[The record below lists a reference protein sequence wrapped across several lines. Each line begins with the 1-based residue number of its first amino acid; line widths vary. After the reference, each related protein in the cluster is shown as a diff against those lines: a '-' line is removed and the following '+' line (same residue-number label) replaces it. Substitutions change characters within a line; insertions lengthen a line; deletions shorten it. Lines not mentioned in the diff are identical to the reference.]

1 MKKISQFFVTM
12 IVIAMSLTVLVIP
25 YVATAQA
32 DKPLVPCGNVV
43 GNDGVVTN
51 PCEFRDFF
59 TLIINVTD
67 YVIILGA
74 VISSIVFA
82 YVGFMMMTAGGE
94 MGRINEAKAIFGKVL
109 VGFLI
114 MISAWLIVHAINA
127 GLISDSFRNE
137 SGGVNIL

>member
-1 MKKISQFFVTM
+1 M
-12 IVIAMSLTVLVIP
+12 INFGKFLIAILFLTMSLSVLALP
-25 YVATAQA
+25 YVANAQA

-43 GNDGVVTN
+43 GSDGVVSN
-51 PCEFRDFF
+51 PCEFKDFF

-74 VISSIVFA
+74 VVSSIIFA

-137 SGGVNIL
+137 SGGINIL